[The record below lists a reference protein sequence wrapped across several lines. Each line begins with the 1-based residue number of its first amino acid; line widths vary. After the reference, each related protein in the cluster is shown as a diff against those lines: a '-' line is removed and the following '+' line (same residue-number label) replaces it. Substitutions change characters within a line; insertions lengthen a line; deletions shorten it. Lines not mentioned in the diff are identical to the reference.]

1 MTLRIFPG
9 WRGCCESLCS
19 MHHSEWKGDATAMVE
34 RCFSQMRNRYP
45 IVYGF
50 PILRLLAPSHTRRK
64 QDGMRFRLQRA
75 APFFPFLVVDIIQ
88 KFACAR
94 APFLFFAPIRLFFFA
109 LYRTIS
115 FLSSRIFFF
124 YSSIVYV
131 CTLRPPTRD
140 RYPYNMYS
148 QRERE
153 RQLLLLNSARRPEVS
168 ETQLPYFLPRVLPV
182 NAGEVSRLDWQ
193 RKTTHIA

>member
-1 MTLRIFPG
+1 
-9 WRGCCESLCS
+9 
-19 MHHSEWKGDATAMVE
+19 MVE

-94 APFLFFAPIRLFFFA
+94 APFLFFAPIRLFFFSLSIA
-109 LYRTIS
+109 P
-115 FLSSRIFFF
+115 FLFCPLASFFF
-124 YSSIVYV
+124 IPPSFMYV
-131 CTLRPPTRD
+131 RFALLLGIDIHIICIR
-140 RYPYNMYS
+140 
-148 QRERE
+148 RERE

>member
-75 APFFPFLVVDIIQ
+75 APFFSLPSRRYYTEIRL
-88 KFACAR
+88 CAR
-94 APFLFFAPIRLFFFA
+94 AISFLRSDPSLFFSLSIAPFLFCPLASFFFIPPSFMYVRFA
-109 LYRTIS
+109 LLLGIDIHIICIRRESGSSSFSIPRAAQKSPKLSCRIS
-115 FLSSRIFFF
+115 F
-124 YSSIVYV
+124 
-131 CTLRPPTRD
+131 
-140 RYPYNMYS
+140 
-148 QRERE
+148 
-153 RQLLLLNSARRPEVS
+153 
-168 ETQLPYFLPRVLPV
+168 RVFCP
-182 NAGEVSRLDWQ
+182 
-193 RKTTHIA
+193 

>member
-1 MTLRIFPG
+1 
-9 WRGCCESLCS
+9 
-19 MHHSEWKGDATAMVE
+19 MVE

-75 APFFPFLVVDIIQ
+75 APFFSLPSRRYYTEIRL
-88 KFACAR
+88 CAR
-94 APFLFFAPIRLFFFA
+94 AISFLRSDPSLFFFA
-109 LYRTIS
+109 LHRTIS

-148 QRERE
+148 QRE